1 PYVATMIAMIV
12 WARLS
17 DARGERIRHI
27 VQPALLAAAS
37 LGAAALLGTS
47 LWSVLALTLATI
59 GIYTALVVFWTLPQS
74 FLGGTAA
81 AGAIALVNAIA
92 NLGGFLGPTVVGY
105 LKASTGTYTA
115 AMGFFA
121 AGLIMTV
128 VVITA
133 LSRSIPALKP
143 AAVLQQ

>member
-1 PYVATMIAMIV
+1 MIAMIA
-12 WARLS
+12 WARVS

-37 LGAAALLGTS
+37 LAAAAVLGTS

-59 GIYTALVVFWTLPQS
+59 GIYAALVVFWTLPQS

-81 AGAIALVNAIA
+81 AGAIALVNSVA
-92 NLGGFLGPTVVGY
+92 NLGGFMGPTIVGY
-105 LKASTGTYTA
+105 LKTATGSYAA

-128 VVITA
+128 IVIGA
-133 LSRSIPALKP
+133 LSRSIPALRS